1 MNYKGIFHA
10 AVGMVASFCLFTSE
24 AEAILASVKSTGMA
38 ATAIAYPQDSLAG
51 AYNPAGMILVGSRL
65 DVEAGWTRTTGRLK
79 VEGNQVPKQ
88 DGSYNG
94 FRTKDIYAGTFGV
107 NQVFCDNCD
116 FIDFSVGLIVYNRN
130 FQKTR
135 YSKVLGLIGTTAP
148 GLEYVNETVSPI
160 VSARICDCWG
170 NAHNIGI
177 SANYQLERIKVNGLE
192 NFALSAPPQAVF
204 SESPDDV
211 TNNGYNYSQGW
222 GYTLGY
228 LGQFGDDLR
237 LGVTY
242 QPKTH
247 MKHLHHYKGFL
258 AQQGKLDVPEKIG
271 AGISYDFC
279 TCFTACFDYE
289 YIRWEGVKALSND
302 FAIPNPLG
310 ANDQKLGG
318 KKGPGFGFKN
328 QNYYRLGLEWRY
340 NPCLTFRVGFRHA
353 NTPVRKSQA
362 AVNLLTLDLVEDFIT
377 FGGTWNFNC
386 DNEFSFFY
394 AYGFEHNL
402 KGPILL
408 TGGGTAKIKEQK
420 QALGISWGYKW

>member
-1 MNYKGIFHA
+1 MNYKGIFQA
-10 AVGMVASFCLFTSE
+10 AIGMVASFCLFTSE

-38 ATAIAYPQDSLAG
+38 ATSIAYPQDSLAG

-65 DVEAGWTRTTGRLK
+65 DSEAAWTRNTGHTKLS
-79 VEGNQVPKQ
+79 GNEAPFPPIPDQNGTY
-88 DGSYNG
+88 DG
-94 FRTKDIYAGTFGV
+94 FRTKNIYAGTFGV

-116 FIDFSVGLIVYNRN
+116 FVDFSIGLIVYNRN

-135 YSKVLGLIGTTAP
+135 YSKVLNLIGSTTA

-177 SANYQLERIKVNGLE
+177 SANYQLQRIKVNGIQ
-192 NFALSAPPQAVF
+192 NFAQLSLYP
-204 SESPDDV
+204 EDL

-222 GYTLGY
+222 GFTLGY
-228 LGQFGDDLR
+228 LAQFGDCLR
-237 LGVTY
+237 VGVTY

-258 AQQGKLDVPEKIG
+258 AQAGKLDVPEKIG
-271 AGISYDFC
+271 AGISYDFF

-289 YIRWEGVKALSND
+289 FIRWKGVPALSNSFGFPTSPD
-302 FAIPNPLG
+302 TS
-310 ANDQKLGG
+310 LGG
-318 KKGPGFGFKN
+318 PHGPGFGFIN

-340 NPCLTFRVGFRHA
+340 NPCLTFRIGFRHA
-353 NTPVRKSQA
+353 NTPIRKSQA

-377 FGGTWNFNC
+377 LGGTWNYNC
-386 DNEFSFFY
+386 NTELSWFY
-394 AYGFEHNL
+394 AYGFEHS
-402 KGPILL
+402 L
-408 TGGGTAKIKEQK
+408 TGPVPEQLFGGTAKISEQK
-420 QALGISWGYKW
+420 QALGVAIGYKW